1 MGNIRK
7 IHIEGHP
14 TLLELTFQKS
24 QGHGSQG
31 KTKKLFQT
39 EGDEQTQINVIHGPE
54 QDLFAVTETIDK
66 EQKLK
71 RI

>member
-1 MGNIRK
+1 MRREEYRAPYVMLLLKTYDLNCIMGNIRK

-31 KTKKLFQT
+31 NTKKPFQT
-39 EGDEQTQINVIHGPE
+39 QGDE
-54 QDLFAVTETIDK
+54 
-66 EQKLK
+66 
-71 RI
+71 